1 MALRAR
7 CPGFTLEESE
17 TACSSRRK
25 ASVPLTCERAARIGD
40 SMLLIGHLLAC
51 GSKEMAVNQLAEQS
65 NDGLLPEHRKQR
77 PQFLGP
83 QRRRDRRWRR
93 GGTLA
98 TDMTYFLLE
107 YRGLAGTIGPSEA
120 MPRRRL

>member
-1 MALRAR
+1 M
-7 CPGFTLEESE
+7 
-17 TACSSRRK
+17 
-25 ASVPLTCERAARIGD
+25 
-40 SMLLIGHLLAC
+40 
-51 GSKEMAVNQLAEQS
+51 NQFAEQS

-83 QRRRDRRWRR
+83 QRRHYRRCRR

-107 YRGLAGTIGPSEA
+107 YRGVAGTIGPSEA
-120 MPRRRL
+120 TPRRRL